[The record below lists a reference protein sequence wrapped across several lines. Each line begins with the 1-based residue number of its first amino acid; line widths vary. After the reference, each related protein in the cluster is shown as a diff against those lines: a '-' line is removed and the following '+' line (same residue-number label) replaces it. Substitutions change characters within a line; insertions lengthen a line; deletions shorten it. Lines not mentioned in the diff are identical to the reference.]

1 MTGLVDADL
10 GASAPWKTVDPLLAA
25 EFAKCLE
32 CALMP
37 DCDLAVCRAGFAP
50 FIGSPALAAEGA
62 LARELA
68 SPPRLFPL
76 SEGVDLDLLESLID
90 GVEGRLKAF
99 GASSDCMVC
108 FAWDGVEGRLK
119 AFGALWGTFF
129 GFLGTDR
136 SLLSATRSIHGD
148 SRARCSGGYTSP
160 ARRSEPVPD
169 T

>member
-99 GASSDCMVC
+99 GA
-108 FAWDGVEGRLK
+108 
-119 AFGALWGTFF
+119 LWGTFF